1 MNAFTPHG
9 ALAIPTLPIAAI
21 IPSPSN
27 PRKRFDDAYLDE
39 LAESI
44 KTHGLIQPITVRPLP
59 LDNLF
64 DYNRK
69 HPNTEPGETPTYE
82 IVVGECRWRA
92 AQRAGLVDIPAF
104 WRELDDKQVLEIQVI
119 ENLQRRDVHPLEE
132 ADGYRMLIDRHQYR
146 VEDIAL
152 KIGKSRS
159 YVFARLKLCALGDAG
174 REMFYAG
181 GIEASVALMIA
192 RLPETDQIKMLK
204 QLRQSNEANGEP
216 ISFRDAKWR
225 IRNGFTIDLAN
236 ATFPIDDAKLLPAAG
251 SCTDCPK
258 RSGNAPEI
266 CPDIDT
272 ADVCTDTRCFEEKR
286 LARREQLL
294 DGYRAKS
301 IPVHVDEDAK
311 MIAPGG
317 NWWSIDKDRWH
328 RLDERLHDD
337 PEQRTIAEILGD
349 QAPVSVVVEVD
360 GGRHAQL
367 LELVETT
374 ALAEALTKAGW
385 VANTPAEDD
394 VVTGGNGHSV
404 GTYQRQREENAKAL
418 AAENAR
424 RQALRDRIVAQLEGS
439 DPLDYPSS
447 HSIVAAILLAQ
458 IRQDCDRGE
467 EIFIGLEHF
476 GIVTPDEYDEAEEI
490 EKLATVFSG
499 WPLVKLLALMAWNA
513 VIGEAH
519 IFNAY
524 DGVFPPTH
532 SLDALSRAVG
542 LTDVA
547 EAPDPTDAAQA
558 SGALPDEK
566 QADAH
571 ELWPFPTLKNETKQN
586 PIETNEKPKGR
597 SRAKAKA
604 VA

>member
-1 MNAFTPHG
+1 MNASLPAS
-9 ALAIPTLPIAAI
+9 ALALQSLPIRRIA
-21 IPSPSN
+21 PSPSN
-27 PRKRFDDAYLDE
+27 PRKRFDAAYLDE
-39 LAESI
+39 LATSI
-44 KTHGLIQPITVRPLP
+44 GELGMIQPITVRPLP
-59 LDNLF
+59 LDRLF
-64 DYNRK
+64 DFNRK
-69 HPNTEPGETPTYE
+69 HPDADPEHTPQYE

-92 AQRAGLVDIPAF
+92 ATLAGLAEVQAF
-104 WRELDDKQVLEIQVI
+104 IRDLDDKQVLEIQVV

-132 ADGYRMLIDRHQYR
+132 ADGYQKLIHWHGYR
-146 VEDIAL
+146 AEDLAL

-192 RLPETDQIKMLK
+192 RLPETDQTKMLK
-204 QLRQSNEANGEP
+204 ELQRLNGKGEP

-225 IRNGFTIDLAN
+225 IRNGFTIDLAH
-236 ATFPIDDAKLLPAAG
+236 ATFPLDDVLLLPAAG
-251 SCTDCPK
+251 SCTACPK

-266 CPDIDT
+266 CPDIET

-328 RLDERLHDD
+328 RLDERLDDD
-337 PEQRTIAEILGD
+337 PERRTIAEILGD
-349 QAPVSVVVEVD
+349 QAPVSVVVEID

-374 ALAEALTKAGW
+374 ALAEALAKAGW
-385 VANTPAEDD
+385 VANTSTEDD
-394 VVTGGNGHSV
+394 AVTGGNGHSV

-424 RQALRDRIVAQLEGS
+424 RQALRDRIVTQLCEGTE
-439 DPLDYPSS
+439 PLNI
-447 HSIVAAILLAQ
+447 HSVVAAIVLAQ

-499 WPLVKLLALMAWNA
+499 WPLDKLLALMAWNA
-513 VIGEAH
+513 VIDEAH

-524 DGVFPPTH
+524 DGDFPPTP
-532 SLDALSRAVG
+532 SLDALARAVG
-542 LTDVA
+542 LSDVA
-547 EAPDPTDAAQA
+547 EASDPADAAQA

-566 QADAH
+566 QAGAH
-571 ELWPFPTLKNETKQN
+571 ELWPFPKREYETTQT
-586 PIETNEKPKGR
+586 PIETNEKPKARGK
-597 SRAKAKA
+597 AKAKA